1 MNTLQKVRGPGKLK
15 FVLGLNPP
23 PTHAIFHLATAPT
36 GGPPGRPKGLIII
49 CFDSDHWS
57 YSKNTFFIIPVLN
70 VHNNGPKFVISVQEV
85 LTQWETISYTN
96 RVSQDDMMYE
106 AGPAHRACPGR
117 PTPSHRCRWVSP
129 SGSCSPSAS
138 LQGRGS
144 NQRIRIYSQT
154 TQNPAVSGVITNI
167 LYWRLDYVIFTTTA
181 SSHFIRHELAVV

>member
-1 MNTLQKVRGPGKLK
+1 MFWLWSLKLFK
-15 FVLGLNPP
+15 K
-23 PTHAIFHLATAPT
+23 H
-36 GGPPGRPKGLIII
+36 
-49 CFDSDHWS
+49 
-57 YSKNTFFIIPVLN
+57 FFIIPVLN

-106 AGPAHRACPGR
+106 AGPARRACPGR

-144 NQRIRIYSQT
+144 NQRIRIYSQP

-167 LYWRLDYVIFTTTA
+167 LLVVVSNLQYSELFIQVHLFVSRLSLTLTSEAY
-181 SSHFIRHELAVV
+181 